1 MARKT
6 GNNTTN
12 GGGGSPKKK
21 AAVKSSNSSGG
32 KSRAT
37 KAPKRIRRK
46 CSAPNCNNRVVQ
58 GGVCVTHGAKRKL
71 CSHPGCTKAVKLA
84 GACSTH
90 GPARKKC
97 DTEGCTRV
105 AVQGGKC
112 LSHGARRKI
121 CNYPCVGGKKPCE
134 RNAIMGGMCKKHY
147 DHVQNAESMLEMSYC
162 VPVRS
167 ESMANK
173 KDDSSSSSGESDEEV
188 VKSFPSPAWTGAAP
202 EFAGSS
208 STTAMANTAPPM
220 ATNYHHPG
228 YVQAPSYYAPETGY
242 GPSYGMSSSSYRQ
255 PKKIATRPGHQRG
268 LSIFDEM
275 NTVNAIIGTSGTEH
289 PTTAHYPPHHPPQYQ
304 QQVSSYH
311 HSQAQAA
318 AATAVRMPSMSN
330 TSSKST
336 TTGFKR
342 QNSLNTKTPATQVSF
357 ADGTRKPSNGEK
369 PCTGDASCTCDAC
382 RSPTLAIF
390 EQMIQASQRIDSGD
404 IDTDKYSGLSAPKL
418 SPRKTAKEENKAEE
432 EKNSAGEVK
441 VGPKSPSPKN
451 VSFMEE
457 EPTSSGSVVVRKVSN
472 NNMEGQSST
481 TTQYADHQGQESRQD
496 SPKRGE
502 GPASH
507 ALVAMAI
514 RDSEAESGSRTV
526 SYDVDDSRQRR
537 QYYSQHPPPP
547 QPAVHYGHHPQHHP
561 PPQHHYYQYPPH
573 HGHAP
578 PAYGHPPHHHYAPP
592 AYHHQAPPHY
602 AHSAPAAHYQP
613 PQTPSLYDNKSSQ
626 GPQEGDSSSAAVVSS
641 HSAHQ
646 DQQLLPKRRED
657 IDHLFIPKEV

>member
-1 MARKT
+1 MARKA
-6 GNNTTN
+6 GNNTSN
-12 GGGGSPKKK
+12 GGGASPKKK

-173 KDDSSSSSGESDEEV
+173 KDDSSSSGESDEEV

-208 STTAMANTAPPM
+208 STTAMANTAPPPM
-220 ATNYHHPG
+220 GTNYHHPG
-228 YVQAPSYYAPETGY
+228 YVQAPSYYAPETAY
-242 GPSYGMSSSSYRQ
+242 GQSYGMSSSSYRQ

-289 PTTAHYPPHHPPQYQ
+289 PTTAHYPHHHPPPQYQ

-330 TSSKST
+330 TSKS
-336 TTGFKR
+336 TGFKR

-418 SPRKTAKEENKAEE
+418 SPRKTAKEEKKAEE
-432 EKNSAGEVK
+432 EKNSAVEVK

-547 QPAVHYGHHPQHHP
+547 QPGVHYGHHPQHHP

-578 PAYGHPPHHHYAPP
+578 PAYGHPPPHHHHYAPP

-613 PQTPSLYDNKSSQ
+613 PQTPSLYDKSSQ
-626 GPQEGDSSSAAVVSS
+626 GPQERDSSSAAVVSS